1 MSCEK
6 LQTFN
11 LNLTRTVSETWHT
24 AGPLQ
29 SGHDTVQTF
38 NICHILRHTHLWCMK
53 RKTFQKQWNRNE
65 TSGCIM
71 SSFSEFCDK
80 TTRSKKTGRNASQEI
95 VLRYIT
101 VSVTRPGPTF
111 MSSSMRGKLRS
122 VVFPPI
128 KVKQWEW
135 NWWGPR
141 SVLHT
146 KSQQVFSMYSSST
159 PAVLLSYATKD
170 IEEQISKKCSR
181 NISES

>member
-6 LQTFN
+6 LQTFTTFN

-80 TTRSKKTGRNASQEI
+80 TTRSKKQEETHHRRLFCDI
-95 VLRYIT
+95 LLYQLR
-101 VSVTRPGPTF
+101 VPAQRLWAHKWEESCVQ
-111 MSSSMRGKLRS
+111 SSSLQSK
-122 VVFPPI
+122 
-128 KVKQWEW
+128 W
-135 NWWGPR
+135 N
-141 SVLHT
+141 
-146 KSQQVFSMYSSST
+146 
-159 PAVLLSYATKD
+159 
-170 IEEQISKKCSR
+170 
-181 NISES
+181 SESETDGVPDPCFILSLSRFSVCIQVQHLLYC